1 MNFARFLASSNL
13 SSQEKEGNV
22 MKRIFYAAT
31 ILLMVSSPL
40 APAFAS
46 APTGSIGTMALTI
59 DGSGLTITRSG
70 TPTFSAGT
78 IVYQL
83 FACSTPENAETSAS
97 PNNGPSACNEL
108 TDSSGNPFTGNS
120 LNDAYRLT
128 GTNPNRYSRYNTGV
142 GEYIT
147 YTAKVVDTLVPY
159 FVHPPSVRALGP
171 LPPGSSGQNSGQ
183 SSAATVA
190 PTLTKYSG
198 PEFSALSAKPVMNG
212 TSTTLTGKRLTQV
225 SSIEIGGKAATF
237 AAASDTELSLTPAA
251 DLAPGN
257 YDLVIYSSAG
267 KLTHINAVRV
277 QSPLK
282 AFSITSVSE
291 GRITNDQYIE
301 HALIAAMQQ
310 PELTK
315 ARCIVNGPNLAQAK
329 AQAERLCA
337 LVRASNKSIE
347 TTVVESRSTVNNNK
361 VYARVTYGWN

>member
-1 MNFARFLASSNL
+1 
-13 SSQEKEGNV
+13 
-22 MKRIFYAAT
+22 MKRIFCAAT

-83 FACSTPENAETSAS
+83 LACSTPENAETSAS

-108 TDSSGNPFTGNS
+108 TDSSGNPFSGNS

-128 GTNPNRYSRYNTGV
+128 GTNPNRYSRYNTDA

-171 LPPGSSGQNSGQ
+171 LPPAPPGQNSGQ

-198 PEFSALSAKPVMNG
+198 PEFSSLSLKPVMQG
-212 TSTTLTGKRLTQV
+212 AGATLSGKNLDEI

-237 AAASDTELSLTPAA
+237 KLDGDSSLNLSLPAG
-251 DLAPGN
+251 LAPGV
-257 YDLVIYSSAG
+257 YDLVVNSAAG
-267 KLTHINAVRV
+267 KLTHLRAIEVKE
-277 QSPLK
+277 STTPTSFTTTTMGLGTEP
-282 AFSITSVSE
+282 AFQKH
-291 GRITNDQYIE
+291 RDF
-301 HALIAAMQQ
+301 AATQHSS
-310 PELTK
+310 LNK
-315 ARCIVNGPNLAQAK
+315 ARCVVNASSLATAELRAK
-329 AQAERLCA
+329 RLCA
-337 LVRASNKSIE
+337 LVGFSNASLKTFVIE
-347 TTVVESRSTVNNNK
+347 ARSTVTSDAI
-361 VYARVTYGWN
+361 YARVHYGIDQ